1 MNRRIVSSMLALLVL
16 GPLVAVADES
26 AWEALEEARESL
38 AESSPLAA
46 RFVQTYVPAGFSSGD
61 QESGRIFLS
70 LPTCVRWDY
79 EAPYPRSY
87 MLCGRTVWSWSPDEP
102 VGDRLLEVS
111 REEAG
116 VDFLLLGVE
125 RLRQRYEARLE
136 TSAAGGRHIRLEPRV
151 DDTPFTEATIRL
163 DPATGRP
170 IEIAYV
176 DRQGNTT
183 RFRLS
188 DFAPPDG
195 EAIFEPPD
203 IRWVDG

>member
-1 MNRRIVSSMLALLVL
+1 MNRSLPLLTAALLLLAPL
-16 GPLVAVADES
+16 GAAADDEA
-26 AWEALEEARESL
+26 AWEALEAARDAL

-61 QESGRIFLS
+61 EESGRIYLS
-70 LPTCVRWDY
+70 LPACVRWDY
-79 EAPYPRSY
+79 QAPYPRSY
-87 MLCGRTVWSWSPDEP
+87 MLCGNTVWSWSPDEA
-102 VGDRLLEVS
+102 VGDRRLAVS

-136 TSAAGGRHIRLEPRV
+136 SADGERVIHLEPRLEEV
-151 DDTPFTEATIRL
+151 PFARATITL
-163 DPATGRP
+163 DATSDRPA
-170 IEIAYV
+170 EIAYV

-188 DFAPPDG
+188 DYGVPEGD
-195 EAIFEPPD
+195 AIFEPPA